1 MSWLNRYIYFTKSI
15 SIILIMSST
24 NPNLLFYQNTD
35 WYREYHF
42 FLSDLSWLKHI
53 LYYIVVVDI
62 GIKNLYTF
70 LQFFAIYGPN
80 LLFFQ
85 NAIINGVTG
94 AIEGGI
100 EAETSI
106 IDSIVDSLVGKKRWK
121 NFWEEKKTSTK
132 AKGFF

>member
-24 NPNLLFYQNTD
+24 NPNLLFLS
-35 WYREYHF
+35 EYGLITWIS
-42 FLSDLSWLKHI
+42 FLLIRLVLIETYFI
-53 LYYIVVVDI
+53 LYRCSRY
-62 GIKNLYTF
+62 IKNLYTF

-106 IDSIVDSLVGKKRWK
+106 IDSIVDSLVGKKRWN
-121 NFWEEKKTSTK
+121 NFWEEKKTSSKT
-132 AKGFF
+132 KGFF